1 MSFWKLV
8 TFVFGIIF
16 IILLYVIIYYA
27 LKIMYKDVKTGGKA
41 KNNNSGIRYGIEVI
55 QTGVNSTLEQGAVV
69 PIRGIITLGRK
80 AENTIVLT
88 EPFVSGNHARIYA
101 KNNNLYVEDLNST
114 NGVYVNNERIEEKYK
129 LIADDEVK
137 IGSAIFKVL
146 KSGK

>member
-1 MSFWKLV
+1 MSFGKLF

-69 PIRGIITLGRK
+69 PIRNYYIRK
-80 AENTIVLT
+80 K
-88 EPFVSGNHARIYA
+88 SRKY
-101 KNNNLYVEDLNST
+101 NSI
-114 NGVYVNNERIEEKYK
+114 NRAFCIR
-129 LIADDEVK
+129 
-137 IGSAIFKVL
+137 
-146 KSGK
+146 

>member
-1 MSFWKLV
+1 MSFGKLF

-69 PIRGIITLGRK
+69 QIFLRFRNSVSMYVTK
-80 AENTIVLT
+80 SSTT
-88 EPFVSGNHARIYA
+88 EH
-101 KNNNLYVEDLNST
+101 
-114 NGVYVNNERIEEKYK
+114 
-129 LIADDEVK
+129 LILVR
-137 IGSAIFKVL
+137 V
-146 KSGK
+146 